1 MGLKRRIKMRPK
13 VSVIIPVW
21 NQEELIVRALESIP
35 KRKDI
40 EIIVINDASTDNT
53 ALAIMH
59 FDSWHDDQFYEF
71 LYLKNEENQGVGYTM
86 NRGYDAATGEYVVA
100 LGSDDYF
107 YTEVFEQAMEE
118 LDGTDMVYFNL
129 RTNNGDVWELT
140 PNNKRELCGSTK
152 FMKRSFLGDTRC
164 PNKRVTEDLD
174 LYIELLKK
182 NPTEKF
188 TNLTVKHYNFPREGS
203 LTNLNHKKKE
213 KIN

>member
-1 MGLKRRIKMRPK
+1 
-13 VSVIIPVW
+13 
-21 NQEELIVRALESIP
+21 
-35 KRKDI
+35 
-40 EIIVINDASTDNT
+40 
-53 ALAIMH
+53 
-59 FDSWHDDQFYEF
+59 
-71 LYLKNEENQGVGYTM
+71 VGYTI
-86 NRGYDAATGEYVVA
+86 NRGYDRAVGEYVVA

-107 YTEVFEQAMEE
+107 YTDVFEQAMEE

-129 RTNNGDVWELT
+129 RTNNGEIWELT

-152 FMKRSFLGDTRC
+152 FMKRSFLGDARC
-164 PNKRVTEDLD
+164 PDKRVAEDLD
-174 LYIELLKK
+174 LYMELLKK

>member
-1 MGLKRRIKMRPK
+1 MRPK

-21 NQEELIVRALESIP
+21 NQEELITRALLSIP
-35 KRKDI
+35 KREDI
-40 EIIVINDASTDNT
+40 QVIVINDASTDDT
-53 ALAIMH
+53 CLSIAH
-59 FDSWHDDQFYEF
+59 FDMEYGQEFYEF
-71 LYLKNEENQGVGYTM
+71 LYLKNTENRGVGYTI
-86 NRGYDAATGEYVVA
+86 NRGYDRAVGEYVVA

-107 YTEVFEQAMEE
+107 YTDVFEQAMEE

-129 RTNNGDVWELT
+129 RTNNGEIWELT

-164 PNKRVTEDLD
+164 PDKRVAEDLD
-174 LYIELLKK
+174 LYMELLKK

>member
-1 MGLKRRIKMRPK
+1 MRPK

-21 NQEELIVRALESIP
+21 NQEELITRALLSIP
-35 KRKDI
+35 KREDI
-40 EIIVINDASTDNT
+40 QVIVINDASTDDT
-53 ALAIMH
+53 CLSIAH
-59 FDSWHDDQFYEF
+59 FDMEYGQEFYEF
-71 LYLKNEENQGVGYTM
+71 LYLRNTENRGVGYTI
-86 NRGYDAATGEYVVA
+86 NRGYDRAVGEYVVA

-107 YTEVFEQAMEE
+107 YTDVFEQAMEE

-129 RTNNGDVWELT
+129 RTNSGEIWELT

-152 FMKRSFLGDTRC
+152 FMKRTFLGDTRC
-164 PNKRVTEDLD
+164 PDKRVAEDLD
-174 LYIELLKK
+174 LYLKLLEK

>member
-1 MGLKRRIKMRPK
+1 MRPK

-21 NQEELIVRALESIP
+21 NQEELITRALLSIP
-35 KRKDI
+35 KREDI
-40 EIIVINDASTDNT
+40 QVIVINDASTDDT
-53 ALAIMH
+53 CLSVAH
-59 FDSWHDDQFYEF
+59 FDMEYGQEFYEF
-71 LYLKNEENQGVGYTM
+71 LYLKNTENRGVGYTI
-86 NRGYDAATGEYVVA
+86 NRGYDRAVGEYVVA

-107 YTEVFEQAMEE
+107 YTDVFEQAMEE

-129 RTNNGDVWELT
+129 RTNSGEIWELT

-164 PNKRVTEDLD
+164 PDKRVAEDLD
-174 LYIELLKK
+174 LYLKLLEK

-188 TNLTVKHYNFPREGS
+188 TNLTIKHYNFPREGS
-203 LTNLNHKKKE
+203 LTNLNHKEKE